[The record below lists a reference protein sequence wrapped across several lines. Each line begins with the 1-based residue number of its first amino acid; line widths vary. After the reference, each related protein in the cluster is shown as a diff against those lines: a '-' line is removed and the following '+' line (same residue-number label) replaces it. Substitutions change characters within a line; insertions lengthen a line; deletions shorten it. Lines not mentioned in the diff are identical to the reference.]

1 MLLKE
6 RSKELGGEMR
16 DAYGAALA
24 DLLKTNDKI
33 MILDSD
39 LGGASFFIRFK
50 KTHPEHFIDVG
61 ICEANM
67 FGVAA
72 GLSMMGYT
80 PFVHTMSAFVT
91 RRALDQVYISCAY
104 SKNTVNIYA
113 SDPGFCSGFD
123 GGTHTCFEDMA
134 VFRAMPNAIVCDPCD
149 QVQLDWMVRACAA
162 RNDGAV
168 HYIRAYRKGV
178 RPVYE
183 PGTPFEL
190 GKGQVLIPGDDVL
203 LVSSGY
209 VMSAALDAAEAL
221 RAEGVS
227 VEVVDPVTIKPFDE
241 ALIRERAQGKKLV
254 CTFENH
260 SVINGLGSAVADVLA
275 KNAIAVP
282 LLKVGAQDVFGQ
294 VGLIDLLQKE
304 FKLTAEDLVQDIKQ
318 ALAQ

>member
-134 VFRAMPNAIVCDPCD
+134 VFRTMPNAIVCDPCD

-282 LLKVGAQDVFGQ
+282 LLKVGAQDVFG
-294 VGLIDLLQKE
+294 
-304 FKLTAEDLVQDIKQ
+304 
-318 ALAQ
+318 

>member
-24 DLLKTNDKI
+24 DLLQTNDKI

-134 VFRAMPNAIVCDPCD
+134 VFRAMPNAIC
-149 QVQLDWMVRACAA
+149 
-162 RNDGAV
+162 
-168 HYIRAYRKGV
+168 
-178 RPVYE
+178 
-183 PGTPFEL
+183 
-190 GKGQVLIPGDDVL
+190 L
-203 LVSSGY
+203 LYTS
-209 VMSAALDAAEAL
+209 DAA
-221 RAEGVS
+221 
-227 VEVVDPVTIKPFDE
+227 DD
-241 ALIRERAQGKKLV
+241 
-254 CTFENH
+254 
-260 SVINGLGSAVADVLA
+260 
-275 KNAIAVP
+275 
-282 LLKVGAQDVFGQ
+282 
-294 VGLIDLLQKE
+294 
-304 FKLTAEDLVQDIKQ
+304 
-318 ALAQ
+318 